1 MDNLLSLIGNIAS
14 IIGALIAAY
23 LLFELKRLR
32 THFLLKARFPGLLKS
47 LSSYAVQLSYAL
59 QYGSKSQR
67 DIETLLKVC
76 EATLKN
82 LYTKVSGLER
92 QSTKSLIKKI
102 KKRKKPTNKE
112 IRWEIYN
119 DLQGLIEALKHFQK
133 DSKWSQ

>member
-1 MDNLLSLIGNIAS
+1 MDNLFSSIGNIAS
-14 IIGALIAAY
+14 IIGVLITAY

-32 THFLLKARFPGLLKS
+32 THFLLKARFPSLLKS
-47 LSSYAVQLSYAL
+47 LSSHANQLSNVL

-76 EATLKN
+76 DATLKN
-82 LYTKVSGLER
+82 LYTKVSGLEH

-102 KKRKKPTNKE
+102 KKLKKPTDKE
-112 IRWEIYN
+112 IIWEIY
-119 DLQGLIEALKHFQK
+119 DGLQGLIEALKHLQK

>member
-1 MDNLLSLIGNIAS
+1 MENLLSLIGNIAS
-14 IIGALIAAY
+14 ILGVLIATY
-23 LLFELKRLR
+23 LLFELRRLR

-47 LSSYAVQLSYAL
+47 LSSHADQLSNAL

-67 DIETLLKVC
+67 DIDTLLKIC

-82 LYTKVSGLER
+82 LYSKVSGLER

-102 KKRKKPTNKE
+102 KKRKKPISKE
-112 IRWEIYN
+112 MIWEIYD
-119 DLQGLIEALKHFQK
+119 DLQGLMEALKHFQK